1 MTILRGRILAAFPLV
16 GLFIAS
22 SLFAQGRP
30 DFDRG
35 PKNPPT
41 PAQLAANELT
51 MIGRFLR
58 LDAAG
63 ISKLT
68 GDSLLVTDLTNEQAA
83 LQSSGYALRAAR
95 KALAADVAG
104 GNSADAVTQENA
116 IQTAETAA
124 LQARVTA
131 AGQVFAELPKL
142 GITVNSNQAT
152 ALAQML
158 TGGGPG
164 GGFGPGFGPGR

>member
-1 MTILRGRILAAFPLV
+1 MTISRRSILAFL
-16 GLFIAS
+16 GLSIAS

-35 PKNPPT
+35 RKNPPT

-83 LQSSGYALRAAR
+83 LQSSGNALRAAR
-95 KALAADVAG
+95 KALAADVAS
-104 GNSADAVTQENA
+104 GNSADAVAQQNA

-131 AGQVFAELPKL
+131 AGQVLAELPKL

-164 GGFGPGFGPGR
+164 GGFGFGPGR